1 VNKYLS
7 ASKTLIS
14 QRFSLI
20 GISFILTSIACIP
33 RFILKDTFDRNASI
47 QFVALAISASG
58 VGLYMAITNRV
69 PKLNKKIWAS
79 LAVLFIVTAISTYLG
94 KNVIG
99 SLIGDT
105 GRYTGLISLWS
116 LVIISLYFATVK
128 VDRFNHYLPYLIFGV
143 FIVEFLGLLQQFKI
157 IVLPGDGGFGSTLG
171 NIDFLSAWI
180 GTTVPLIM
188 LLVGRRNI
196 AYRILLIIMPPLSI
210 FLIYKLGPKQGY
222 VDLIIFAAFYLVY
235 KFRVKIK
242 RSNFSLNYL
251 SYGTWALTLL
261 WIEAMLV
268 IPLAKIPFPFI
279 TNEEQ
284 VVVRT
289 TFWQSGIKMFIS
301 NPLFGVGPDNF
312 GYHYDQTRS
321 LYSFKSNEF
330 VITNDAHSSVIQSF
344 ATLGIFSML
353 AFAFLL
359 LILVRSLFIN
369 YQKYPNH
376 RKTFY
381 WLGAFFFIFIS
392 NSNISV
398 ITLPHKYLFWALAS
412 FSIGAAYSEGFIDKS
427 RKIIQIPIRVVIACI
442 AALSLFITG
451 NYVYAQY
458 KVSTSLALVNKEKVT
473 NYDFS
478 SYLPCIFYFVTQ
490 TGIDSFKMSD
500 VAKQAV
506 IKENA
511 TKQLALNP
519 RCIDAKISLT
529 RISFNERDI
538 PTAKKLVYELLDQ
551 APGRRDVLSLASIY
565 ALTQNDYPLQRKLIS
580 QGEKLDLFDTPTA
593 TVK

>member
-1 VNKYLS
+1 M
-7 ASKTLIS
+7 IS
-14 QRFSLI
+14 QRFSI
-20 GISFILTSIACIP
+20 VGISFILASIACIP
-33 RFILKDTFDRNASI
+33 KFILEDTFDRNASI
-47 QFVALAISASG
+47 QFAALAISASG
-58 VGLYMAITNRV
+58 MGLYMAFTNRI
-69 PKLNKKIWAS
+69 PKLTKKIWITLVA
-79 LAVLFIVTAISTYLG
+79 LFLFTAISTFLG
-94 KNVIG
+94 KNIIG
-99 SLIGDT
+99 SMIGDT

-116 LVIISLYFATVK
+116 LVIIGLYFATIK
-128 VDRFNHYLPYLIFGV
+128 VDRFNHYFPYLIFGV
-143 FIVEFLGLLQQFKI
+143 FIVEFLGLLQQFKL

-196 AYRILLIIMPPLSI
+196 AYRILLIIMLPLSI
-210 FLIYKLGPKQGY
+210 FLTYKLGAKQGY
-222 VDLIIFAAFYLVY
+222 VDLLIFVAFFLIY
-235 KFRVKIK
+235 KIRTKIK
-242 RSNFSLNYL
+242 RANFSLNYL

-279 TNEEQ
+279 TNEDQ
-284 VVVRT
+284 VVIRT

-321 LYSFKSNEF
+321 LYSYKTNEF
-330 VITNDAHSSVIQSF
+330 LITNDAHSSIIQSF

-369 YQKYPNH
+369 YQKYPNY

-381 WLGAFFFIFIS
+381 WLGAFYFIFIS
-392 NSNISV
+392 NANISV
-398 ITLPHKYLFWALAS
+398 ITLPHKYLFWALAG
-412 FSIGAAYSEGFIDKS
+412 FSIGAAYSDAFIDKS
-427 RKIIQIPIRVVIACI
+427 RKIIQIPMRVVIACI

-451 NYVYAQY
+451 NYIFAQY
-458 KVSTSLALVNKEKVT
+458 KVSTSLALVNDKKSA

-478 SYLPCIFYFVTQ
+478 SYLPCIFYFETQ
-490 TGIDSFKMSD
+490 TGIDTFKMSD
-500 VAKQAV
+500 KERQAAVKQ
-506 IKENA
+506 NA
-511 TKQLALNP
+511 EKQLALNP
-519 RCIDAKISLT
+519 RCINAKISLT
-529 RISFNERDI
+529 RIAFSERDI

-551 APGRRDVLSLASIY
+551 APGRRDVISIASIY

-580 QGEKLDLFDTPTA
+580 QGQKLDLFDATPDPL
-593 TVK
+593 K

>member
-1 VNKYLS
+1 
-7 ASKTLIS
+7 
-14 QRFSLI
+14 
-20 GISFILTSIACIP
+20 
-33 RFILKDTFDRNASI
+33 
-47 QFVALAISASG
+47 
-58 VGLYMAITNRV
+58 
-69 PKLNKKIWAS
+69 
-79 LAVLFIVTAISTYLG
+79 
-94 KNVIG
+94 
-99 SLIGDT
+99 
-105 GRYTGLISLWS
+105 
-116 LVIISLYFATVK
+116 
-128 VDRFNHYLPYLIFGV
+128 
-143 FIVEFLGLLQQFKI
+143 
-157 IVLPGDGGFGSTLG
+157 
-171 NIDFLSAWI
+171 
-180 GTTVPLIM
+180 
-188 LLVGRRNI
+188 
-196 AYRILLIIMPPLSI
+196 
-210 FLIYKLGPKQGY
+210 LIYKTGPKQGY
-222 VDLIIFAAFYLVY
+222 VDLLIFVVFYLVY
-235 KFRVKIK
+235 KFRAKIR
-242 RSNFSLNYL
+242 RSKLSLNYL

-279 TNEEQ
+279 ANEEQ

-321 LYSFKSNEF
+321 LYSFKTNEF

-353 AFAFLL
+353 AFAALL
-359 LILVRSLFIN
+359 LVLVRSLFIN

-381 WLGAFFFIFIS
+381 WLGVFYFIFIS

-427 RKIIQIPIRVVIACI
+427 RKIIQIPMRVLIACI

-451 NYVYAQY
+451 NYVYSQY
-458 KVSTSLALVNKEKVT
+458 KVSTSLALVNKDKAT
-473 NYDFS
+473 DYDFS
-478 SYLPCIFYFVTQ
+478 SYLPCIFYFETQ

-500 VAKQAV
+500 AAKQEV
-506 IKENA
+506 IKQNA
-511 TKQLALNP
+511 KKQLALNP
-519 RCIDAKISLT
+519 RCINAKISLT
-529 RISFNERDI
+529 RISFKERDI

-580 QGEKLDLFDTPTA
+580 QGQKLDLFDTTTA
-593 TVK
+593 TIK